1 VRTLAVPAWALPAVL
16 AAAMNL
22 LPPGW
27 GSKPHPVDSSRLRM
41 PAALARGSRAT
52 GFAAGVRF
60 PTFATVG
67 PAPARLG
74 QALTYR
80 AHVIVTDGAR
90 ANFVPPVTDGSF
102 TWGSPRIGRAALEKV
117 PAGLDGWQADS
128 AWLEVPLQIFATGA
142 VSIPGPALTI
152 VPGPGGSRPIVSR
165 APTIHLLVLPS
176 ITAADSNATLRPV
189 HGPLV
194 APWWERLPW
203 LLVVLA
209 VIALVLVAGLIVWLR
224 RRRRPRGAIPA
235 ARRAPP
241 PPRDPSAEALLALAR
256 LRAERLPELELF
268 GEHALGLTRILRRY
282 LEATLVTPRPGDTS
296 GELVAR
302 LRSVGLPAEDVQRL
316 EGLLGLWDRVKFARA
331 PLSLPEAQRCEYAVE
346 QLVRRRNRPQEVA

>member
-1 VRTLAVPAWALPAVL
+1 MLALLAWALPALL

-27 GSKPHPVDSSRLRM
+27 GAKPHPADSSRPRV
-41 PAALARGSRAT
+41 PAALANGSRAT
-52 GFAAGVRF
+52 GFRGGVQF
-60 PTFATVG
+60 PTYATVG

-74 QALTYR
+74 QELTYR

-90 ANFVPPVTDGSF
+90 ASFVPPVTGGNF
-102 TWGSPRIGRAALEKV
+102 TWGPARIGRTALVHV
-117 PAGLDGWQADS
+117 PAGVDGWKADS
-128 AWLEVPLQIFATGA
+128 AWMEVPLQIFTTGA
-142 VSIPGPALTI
+142 ISIPGPALTI
-152 VPGPGGSRPIVSR
+152 VSGPGGSRPIVSR
-165 APTIHLLVLPS
+165 SPTVHLLVLPS

-203 LLVVLA
+203 LLVALA
-209 VIALVLVAGLIVWLR
+209 VFVLLMVVGLVVWLR
-224 RRRRPRGAIPA
+224 RRRRPRVMVASAP
-235 ARRAPP
+235 RAPVA
-241 PPRDPSAEALLALAR
+241 PRDPSTEALVALAR

-282 LEATLVTPRPGDTS
+282 LEATLTTPRPGDTS

-302 LRSVGLPAEDVQRL
+302 LRSTGLPADDVQRL

-346 QLVRRRNRPQEVA
+346 QLVRRRGRPQEVA

>member
-1 VRTLAVPAWALPAVL
+1 MRLLALPAGALPALLVVV
-16 AAAMNL
+16 MNL
-22 LPPGW
+22 FPPGW
-27 GSKPHPVDSSRLRM
+27 GAKPHPIDSSRLRM
-41 PAALARGSRAT
+41 PAALAKGPRAT
-52 GFAAGVRF
+52 GFQGGVRF
-60 PTFATVG
+60 PTYATVG
-67 PAPARLG
+67 PSPARLG

-80 AHVIVTDGAR
+80 VHVIVTDGAR
-90 ANFVPPVTDGSF
+90 ARIMPPVPGGSF
-102 TWGSPRIGRAALEKV
+102 TWGSPRIGRVALARV
-117 PAGLDGWQADS
+117 PAGVDGWQADS

-165 APTIHLLVLPS
+165 APTVHLLVLPS

-189 HGPLV
+189 HGPLM

-203 LLVVLA
+203 LLVALA
-209 VIALVLVAGLIVWLR
+209 VLVLLMAVGLVVWLR
-224 RRRRPRGAIPA
+224 RRKRPRVAVA
-235 ARRAPP
+235 APRVPVA
-241 PPRDPSAEALLALAR
+241 PRDPSTEALVALAR

-282 LEATLVTPRPGDTS
+282 LEATLTTPRPGDTS

-302 LRSVGLPAEDVQRL
+302 LRSAGLPADDVQRL

-346 QLVRRRNRPQEVA
+346 QLVRRRGRTQEVA